1 MHLIIQIPCYN
12 EALTLPAVIADL
24 PRRLPGIDCIE
35 YLVIDDGSSDATA
48 EVARSLGVHHVV
60 RHPTNRG
67 IAAAFQTGLDACLER
82 GADIIVNTDGDHQ
95 YPGGEIQKLLG
106 PILDDSA
113 DMVVGDR
120 QTHAIEHFSLLK
132 KLLQSWGSWVVR
144 VASGTDVPDATSGFR
159 ALNREAALRLIIL
172 TRYSYTLETL
182 IQAGKKGLRVAAV
195 PIEVNPPTRESRLVR
210 SIWSY
215 VRRQALTI
223 LRIYTLYE
231 PLRSFALFA
240 SPVLAAGVLL
250 LVRFLYLYLTDQ
262 TYMGR
267 HVQSVVV
274 GSMLVTVGFLIILFG
289 VLADVNATNRYLLEQ
304 LIYKQRK
311 QQLQEQRERRSHGE
325 TVHESRGPARSE
337 GAL

>member
-1 MHLIIQIPCYN
+1 
-12 EALTLPAVIADL
+12 
-24 PRRLPGIDCIE
+24 
-35 YLVIDDGSSDATA
+35 
-48 EVARSLGVHHVV
+48 
-60 RHPTNRG
+60 
-67 IAAAFQTGLDACLER
+67 
-82 GADIIVNTDGDHQ
+82 
-95 YPGGEIQKLLG
+95 
-106 PILDDSA
+106 
-113 DMVVGDR
+113 MVVGDR
-120 QTHAIEHFSLLK
+120 QTHAIDHFSPLK
-132 KLLQSWGSWVVR
+132 KLLQAWGSWVVR
-144 VASGTDVPDATSGFR
+144 MASGTDVPDATSGFR

-210 SIWSY
+210 STWSY
-215 VRRQALTI
+215 VRRQGLTI

-240 SPVLAAGVLL
+240 SPVLAAGLFLL
-250 LVRFLYLYLTDQ
+250 LRFLYFYVTDQ

-274 GSMLVTVGFLIILFG
+274 GSMLVTVGFLIVLFG

-311 QQLQEQRERRSHGE
+311 QELRERRDGSACGDG
-325 TVHESRGPARSE
+325 RD
-337 GAL
+337 

>member
-12 EALTLPAVIADL
+12 EAETLPAVVADL
-24 PRRLPGIDCIE
+24 PRTLPGVDCIE
-35 YLVIDDGSSDATA
+35 VLVIDDGSTDATA
-48 EVARSLGVHHVV
+48 EVAEQLGVDHIV

-67 IAAAFQTGLDACLER
+67 IAAAFQTGLDACLAR

-95 YPGGEIQKLLG
+95 YPGREIEKIVR
-106 PILDDSA
+106 PILAGTA

-120 QTHAIEHFSLLK
+120 QTRAIEHFSPVK
-132 KLLQSWGSWVVR
+132 KLLQAWGSWVVR
-144 VASGTDVPDATSGFR
+144 VASGTEVPDATSGFR
-159 ALNREAALRLIIL
+159 ALNRETALRLTIL

-195 PIEVNPPTRESRLVR
+195 PIDVNPPTRESRLVR
-210 SIWSY
+210 STWSY

-231 PLRSFALFA
+231 PLRSFMLFA
-240 SPVLAAGVLL
+240 SPLVLMGGFLL
-250 LVRFLYLYLTDQ
+250 LRFVYFYLTDQ

-274 GSMLVTVGFLIILFG
+274 GSMLVTVGFLIVLFG
-289 VLADVNATNRYLLEQ
+289 FLADVNATNRYLLEQ
-304 LIYKQRK
+304 LLYKQRK
-311 QQLQEQRERRSHGE
+311 QEFEKRAQDDLSI
-325 TVHESRGPARSE
+325 
-337 GAL
+337 

>member
-12 EALTLPAVIADL
+12 EAETLPAVVADL
-24 PRRLPGIDCIE
+24 PRTLPGVDCIE
-35 YLVIDDGSSDATA
+35 VLVIDDGSTDATA
-48 EVARSLGVHHVV
+48 EVAAQLGVEHIV
-60 RHPTNRG
+60 RHPTNQG
-67 IAAAFQTGLDACLER
+67 IAAAFQTGLDACLAR

-95 YPGGEIQKLLG
+95 YPGREIEKIVR
-106 PILDDSA
+106 PILAGTA

-120 QTHAIEHFSLLK
+120 QTRAIEHFSPIK
-132 KLLQSWGSWVVR
+132 KLLQAWGSWVVR

-159 ALNREAALRLIIL
+159 ALNRETALRLMIL

-195 PIEVNPPTRESRLVR
+195 PIDVNPPTRESRLVR
-210 SIWSY
+210 STWSY

-231 PLRSFALFA
+231 PLRSFMLFA
-240 SPVLAAGVLL
+240 SPLL
-250 LVRFLYLYLTDQ
+250 LMGALLLLRFVYFYLTDQ

-274 GSMLVTVGFLIILFG
+274 GSMLVTVGFLIVLFG
-289 VLADVNATNRYLLEQ
+289 FLADVNATNRYLLEQ
-304 LIYKQRK
+304 LLYKQRK
-311 QQLQEQRERRSHGE
+311 QEFEKREHDDLSI
-325 TVHESRGPARSE
+325 
-337 GAL
+337 

>member
-1 MHLIIQIPCYN
+1 MRLIIQIPCYN

-35 YLVIDDGSSDATA
+35 YLVIDDGSSDATS

-95 YPGGEIQKLLG
+95 YPGGEIAKLLG
-106 PILDDSA
+106 PILDESA

-132 KLLQSWGSWVVR
+132 KLLQAWGSWVVR
-144 VASGTDVPDATSGFR
+144 VASGTDIPDATSGFR

-210 SIWSY
+210 STWSY

-240 SPVLAAGVLL
+240 SPVLAAGLFLL
-250 LVRFLYLYLTDQ
+250 LRFLFFYVTNQ

-311 QQLQEQRERRSHGE
+311 QELRERGGE
-325 TVHESRGPARSE
+325 GRN
-337 GAL
+337 